1 MNNIKKETVKNR
13 IRPYALVLIILVTV
27 LMISGCKKEHSINV
41 ASDPYEEVV
50 KKINNKESLNLVLIK
65 KDSAMNKVFE
75 YYEDAYGIKFNRLYV
90 DKNSLGYK
98 QLMKALDQDIEEDNE
113 IIFQIIKDGVPN
125 HIIKGLFSEKDLKK
139 QLIEQKV
146 LGEEYKDIDTFMDS
160 DFKYNKD
167 ETYNV
172 LYINQSDKN
181 IYEYRKLLVKNK
193 IKSLI
198 IYAGNITQRNEE
210 QSIREKLNIP
220 NNTYD
225 NLPILIKMKNK
236 EIINSYNNISL
247 NDLVKNC
254 KQ

>member
-1 MNNIKKETVKNR
+1 MNIIKKETVKNK

-27 LMISGCKKEHSINV
+27 LTISGCKKEHSINV

-125 HIIKGLFSEKDLKK
+125 YIIKGLFSEKDLKK

-198 IYAGNITQRNEE
+198 IYAGNANQIEVEND
-210 QSIREKLNIP
+210 IKEKLNIKSSL
-220 NNTYD
+220 D
-225 NLPILIKMKNK
+225 ANLPVLIRIKNNK
-236 EIINSYNNISL
+236 VIKSYSDITLNNI
-247 NDLVKNC
+247 VEKC
-254 KQ
+254 Q